1 MPPQN
6 PDQGNLAAWWEQ
18 NFIGGTE
25 LLTPVWIS
33 QNFTPLTDPDGDPL
47 HKHEPESGTWIR
59 ISLFFISDDRGRC
72 FFSYFLNL
80 LVSIMV
86 VRYSRETLIY
96 FTEMAALA
104 REEDGGS
111 KLTDSRKLLLM
122 AIL

>member
-1 MPPQN
+1 M
-6 PDQGNLAAWWEQ
+6 
-18 NFIGGTE
+18 
-25 LLTPVWIS
+25 
-33 QNFTPLTDPDGDPL
+33 
-47 HKHEPESGTWIR
+47 
-59 ISLFFISDDRGRC
+59 